1 MDDNRDNSR
10 IWVTELGWASGGP
23 SSPFTVDPQR
33 QAQLITR
40 SLRALAARREGL
52 RLRGV
57 VYFNWRDLP
66 RAPGGQDYF
75 ALHSGLLDRQGA
87 PKPALRAFARSAT
100 AIAR

>member
-1 MDDNRDNSR
+1 
-10 IWVTELGWASGGP
+10 
-23 SSPFTVDPQR
+23 VDRQR

-40 SLRALAARREGL
+40 SLSALATRRQGL

-75 ALHSGLLDRQGA
+75 ALHSGLVDRKGA
-87 PKPALRAFARSAT
+87 PKPALRAFARAAA
-100 AIAR
+100 AIGR